1 MPKKKYRPEQ
11 IVTLLGQIELSYKT
25 DTSSSTEILASRG
38 ILRSVPKAASSWR
51 GTATAW
57 RCASVWWRKRTWL
70 PFWRTGW

>member
-38 ILRSVPKAASSWR
+38 ILRTKNFFDVQISK
-51 GTATAW
+51 
-57 RCASVWWRKRTWL
+57 RKEVL
-70 PFWRTGW
+70 Q